1 MVNYMFDRNKGNKP
15 DSEETQAPVS
25 TASDMR
31 SAGSSAPGVKPAG
44 ASSGARAAI
53 GSTIRIKGDIS
64 GDENLLIEGR
74 VEGTVT
80 LAAHELIIGK
90 TGNVSADLTAKVIRV
105 DGEVQGDITG
115 KEKVFLSSTSNTK
128 GNIVTPKM
136 TLEEGARFKGSI
148 DIDPAHANST
158 ASPRPVAVDSKPIE
172 SKSTDSKPAGSAGGK
187 SS

>member
-1 MVNYMFDRNKGNKP
+1 MVNNMFDRNKGNKP
-15 DSEETQAPVS
+15 ENDETQTPIGTAPDSRSSGS
-25 TASDMR
+25 T
-31 SAGSSAPGVKPAG
+31 AGSSKPAG
-44 ASSGARAAI
+44 STSSSRASI

-80 LAAHELIIGK
+80 LADHELIIGK
-90 TGNVSADLTAKVIRV
+90 TGNVSADLTAKAIRV

-115 KEKVFLSSTSNTK
+115 KEKVFLSSTSHTK

-148 DIDPAHANST
+148 DIDPAHASG
-158 ASPRPVAVDSKPIE
+158 AAAPRPVAMDSKPMDSKPI
-172 SKSTDSKPAGSAGGK
+172 DSKPAGSAGGK